1 VLAVVYAG
9 TLSLEAD
16 HPEPGVTPGEAV
28 IGVRLAGV
36 CNTDLEIARGYMN
49 FRGVLG
55 HEFVG
60 EVLEAEDPG
69 WVGARVVGE
78 INCGCGR
85 CPWCLGGLERH
96 CPMRTVL
103 GILGRDGTFAERTRL
118 PLRNLHRV
126 PAGVSDTEAV
136 FVEPVAACCEI
147 LEQVEVR
154 RFDRRAVLGDGKLG
168 LLAAQVLA
176 ADGATVTL
184 IGKHPEKMALVA
196 TEHIQPRALAQL
208 EPRPTFDLVVEC
220 TGAPEGLRLATEL
233 VLPRG
238 TIVLKSTTAQPP
250 TLPASRWVVDEIT
263 VLGSRCGRFRPALDL
278 LSSGAL
284 KLAELVSARLP
295 LRQALSAFER
305 AQAPGV
311 VKVLI
316 DVQAD

>member
-49 FRGVLG
+49 FRGVPG

-60 EVLEAEDPG
+60 EVLEAEESG
-69 WVGARVVGE
+69 WVGVRVVGE

-85 CPWCLGGLERH
+85 CSWCRRSLERH
-96 CPMRTVL
+96 CPQRTVL
-103 GILGRDGTFAERTRL
+103 GILGRDGTFAERTKL
-118 PLRNLHRV
+118 PLRNLYRV
-126 PAGVSDTEAV
+126 PAELSDTEAV

-154 RFDRRAVLGDGKLG
+154 RFDRPAVLGDGKLG
-168 LLAAQVLA
+168 LLAAQVLTPEG
-176 ADGATVTL
+176 GAVTL
-184 IGKHPEKMALVA
+184 IGKHTEKMALVA
-196 TEHIQPRALAQL
+196 NDHIEPLPLAQL
-208 EPRPTFDLVVEC
+208 KRQPTFDLVVEC

-233 VLPRG
+233 ILPRG

-250 TLPASRWVVDEIT
+250 LLPASRWVIDEVT
-263 VLGSRCGRFRPALDL
+263 VVASRCGRFRPALDL
-278 LSSGAL
+278 ISSGAL
-284 KLAELVSARLP
+284 KLTELVSARVP
-295 LRQALSAFER
+295 LSQALSAFER

-316 DVQAD
+316 DVQAS

>member
-1 VLAVVYAG
+1 VYDG
-9 TLSLEAD
+9 TLRLEP
-16 HPEPGVTPGEAV
+16 HYPEPQATPGEAV
-28 IGVRLAGV
+28 IAVRCAGL
-36 CNTDLEIARGYMN
+36 CNTDLEIAHGYMD
-49 FRGVLG
+49 FRGVPG

-60 EVLEAEDPG
+60 EVLEARGNRPG

-85 CPWCLGGLERH
+85 CAWCRRGLERH
-96 CPMRTVL
+96 CPERTVL
-103 GILGRDGTFAERTRL
+103 GILGRDGTFAERTTL

-126 PAGVSDTEAV
+126 PAELSDTEAV

-147 LEQVEVR
+147 LDQVEVR

-176 ADGATVTL
+176 GVGGTVTL

-196 TEHIQPRALAQL
+196 NDRIQPLALAQL

-238 TIVLKSTTAQPP
+238 TIVLKSTTARPP

-263 VLGSRCGRFRPALDL
+263 VVGSRCGRFRPALEL
-278 LSSGAL
+278 ITSRAL
-284 KLAELVSARLP
+284 KLAELVSARVP
-295 LRQALSAFER
+295 LADALSAFEKAR
-305 AQAPGV
+305 SPGV

>member
-1 VLAVVYAG
+1 MQAVVYDGA
-9 TLSLEAD
+9 LRLEANY
-16 HPEPGVTPGEAV
+16 PEPRVTPGEAV
-28 IGVRLAGV
+28 IAVRLAGV

-49 FRGVLG
+49 FRGVPG

-60 EVLEAEDPG
+60 EVLEAGEAG

-96 CPMRTVL
+96 CPQRTVL
-103 GILGRDGTFAERTRL
+103 GILGRDGAFAERTRL

-126 PAGVSDTEAV
+126 PADLSDTEAV

-154 RFDRRAVLGDGKLG
+154 RFEHRAVLGDGKLG

-176 ADGATVTL
+176 AQGGAVTL
-184 IGKHPEKMALVA
+184 IGKHAEKMALVA
-196 TEHIQPRALAQL
+196 NERIRPLPLAQVDV
-208 EPRPTFDLVVEC
+208 RPTFDLIVEC
-220 TGAPEGLRLATEL
+220 SGAPEGLQLATEL
-233 VLPRG
+233 ALPRG

-250 TLPASRWVVDEIT
+250 ALPASRWVIDEIT
-263 VLGSRCGRFRPALDL
+263 VVGSRCGRFRPALEL
-278 LSSGAL
+278 ISCGAL
-284 KLAELVSARLP
+284 KLAELVSARVP
-295 LRQALSAFER
+295 LGQALSAFER

-316 DVQAD
+316 DVQAK